1 MGSHA
6 SQLGGLQLLEAW
18 GVAINDLFL
27 VPTVLFISLS
37 LTADVQRAL
46 SILERIVTEAAD
58 DDGAR
63 DLEEDELEYECL
75 LPVQAMA
82 DVLASPLFTALVGI
96 QQQMEQVGTRACF
109 VI

>member
-1 MGSHA
+1 M
-6 SQLGGLQLLEAW
+6 
-18 GVAINDLFL
+18 AINDRFL
-27 VPTVLFISLS
+27 VPAVLFISLS

-46 SILERIVTEAAD
+46 SILESIVTE

-63 DLEEDELEYECL
+63 GLEEDELEYEYL